1 MESKIIITKEIIDK
15 ATAYVPLQ
23 LKAEI
28 AESIA
33 QSCTANVAMS
43 RVGKNGERNPLPY
56 RCQERQIATNLY
68 MMGILA
74 REYLHIPY
82 DGEDDSV
89 EDNPYYG
96 LMMPA
101 NTYDLFAGSHILN
114 QLEKLKGDK
123 DCRDKVFAI
132 LYDYRQFQRMVLDEI
147 RCIVEHRNDVVY
159 RLLEALEVD
168 VQAAVAS
175 GINGAGVDSSETAGD
190 AGTLEEAE
198 KLLARYRENKAKFDA
213 VGDALEKKLE
223 SLRNLS
229 AQEGERTADE

>member
-1 MESKIIITKEIIDK
+1 MESKIIITKDIIDN
-15 ATAYVPLQ
+15 ATDYVPLQ

-43 RVGKNGERNPLPY
+43 RVGKNGEQNPLPY
-56 RCQERQIATNLY
+56 RCQERQLVTNLY

-159 RLLEALEVD
+159 RLLEALESD
-168 VQAAVAS
+168 VKAAVAS
-175 GINGAGVDSSETAGD
+175 SINGAGADSSETAGK

-223 SLRNLS
+223 SLRKLS
-229 AQEGERTADE
+229 AQEGERAADE